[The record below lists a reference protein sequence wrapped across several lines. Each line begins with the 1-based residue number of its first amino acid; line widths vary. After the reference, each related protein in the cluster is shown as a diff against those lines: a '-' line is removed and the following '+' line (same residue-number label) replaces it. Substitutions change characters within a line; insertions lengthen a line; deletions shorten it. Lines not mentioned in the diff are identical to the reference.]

1 MVTALKPS
9 LRQLIWNKNT
19 TLHVKVDTNENL
31 LNTYHYHLEI
41 ELILLK
47 RSAGIRIIGSSVEN
61 FAHNDVVLIGKNL
74 PHAFLH
80 EEQYLQ
86 KDQPSA
92 AEAVVIQFNEAFMGS
107 EFLNL
112 PELSEIKSLFSLAQ
126 QGLCITD
133 RHRSEIIQL
142 IDRMLESASL
152 DRILL
157 LLEILKMMINKDAYR
172 VLINEKPFYQADAD
186 KRINKILDFTFENFD
201 QNIKIEEV
209 AEMIYMTKESFCRYF
224 KAKTRKTYLEFLIEF
239 RIYKA
244 CRMIVENK
252 LSIKEIS
259 YSCGFNSLSNFHHQF
274 KKIIKQSPLEYKCQY
289 IIDVTTSSHICTK
302 PNVEQN
308 LR

>member
-9 LRQLIWNKNT
+9 LRQLIWNSNSS
-19 TLHVKVDTNENL
+19 LHVKVDANEDL
-31 LNTYHYHLEI
+31 LNTYHYHPEI

-47 RSAGIRIIGSSVEN
+47 RSAGLRIIGSSIEN
-61 FAHNDVVLIGKNL
+61 FAHNDIVLIGKNL

-80 EEQYLQ
+80 EEQYLE
-86 KDQPSA
+86 KNQPYA
-92 AEAVVIQFNEAFMGS
+92 AEAVVIQFNESFMGN

-112 PELSEIKSLFSLAQ
+112 PELREIKSLFSFAQ

-133 RHRSEIIQL
+133 RCKHKIIPL
-142 IDRMLESASL
+142 IDRMLEAASL

-157 LLEILKMMINKDAYR
+157 LLEILKIMINKDTYR
-172 VLINEKPFYQADAD
+172 ALVSEKQFYQADLD
-186 KRINKILDFTFENFD
+186 KRINKVLDFTFENFD

-209 AEMIYMTKESFCRYF
+209 AKMINMTKESFCRYF

-239 RIYKA
+239 RICKA
-244 CRMIVENK
+244 CRMIMENE

-259 YSCGFNSLSNFHHQF
+259 YSCGFDSMSNFHHQF

-289 IIDVTTSSHICTK
+289 IMPVYLSA
-302 PNVEQN
+302 
-308 LR
+308 